1 MARIN
6 SRAKGAR
13 GERQWRDQLREAGYD
28 ARRGQQFA
36 GGTDS
41 PDVVTGEELA
51 FLHFE
56 VKCVQALNVDKV
68 MREQASVDAG
78 RDKVPVIA
86 HRKDRSEWLVT
97 MRADDFFIF
106 LRNADLEGIA
116 TAVKQKTT

>member
-1 MARIN
+1 MN

-13 GERQWRDQLREAGYD
+13 GERQWRDQLREEGYT

-41 PDVVTGEELA
+41 PDVVCEELDI
-51 FLHFE
+51 LHFE

-68 MREQASVDAG
+68 MREQAAPDAG
-78 RDKVPVIA
+78 ANKLPVIA

-97 MRADDFFIF
+97 MRSSDFFKV
-106 LRNADLEGIA
+106 LRNCDLESLKHEH
-116 TAVKQKTT
+116 TNRPTP